1 MSEYI
6 KKATNSFKYNKINTT
21 NQGSSSEWTTEGG
34 REKKGEK
41 KVSPKPAATPWI
53 ATCDGSRLRRQG
65 RERRGNQSRNLIT
78 RR

>member
-1 MSEYI
+1 MLCCSKYFLLYIIYNDYYYFVCFFKTFLSLNSEYI

-41 KVSPKPAATPWI
+41 KNKF
-53 ATCDGSRLRRQG
+53 
-65 RERRGNQSRNLIT
+65 
-78 RR
+78 